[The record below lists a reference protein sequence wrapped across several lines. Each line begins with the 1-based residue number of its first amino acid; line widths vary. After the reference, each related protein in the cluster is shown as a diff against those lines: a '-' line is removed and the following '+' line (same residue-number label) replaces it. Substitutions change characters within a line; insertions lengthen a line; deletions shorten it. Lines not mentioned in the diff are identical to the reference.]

1 MMPHKLRRGPLMR
14 LMILATMVVAWNVQ
28 AAPAPPAE
36 PYSCQMFRE
45 AQRKC
50 AANSFGPCYVQRDM
64 DRLRQQ
70 CVREG
75 GNP

>member
-1 MMPHKLRRGPLMR
+1 MTISKRRVLRLT
-14 LMILATMVVAWNVQ
+14 LLATMLVAWNVQ
-28 AAPAPPAE
+28 AAPPPE

-50 AANSFGPCYVQRDM
+50 AANTIGPCYVQHEM

-70 CVREG
+70 CIREG